1 MKIWN
6 KTHHLTD
13 TNLILNETFTEDAF
27 FFDIETTGF
36 SPAYT
41 FLYLIGCAHR
51 VGDNFIITQYFA
63 ETKEEEGAIL
73 SAFLQELCYYQTVI
87 SFNGLGFDIPYLK
100 KKCEKYG
107 LTHPF
112 DEKDYIDI
120 YKEVSGLKFLLK
132 LPDYKQKTI
141 ERFLGLS
148 RNDTFSGGE
157 LIEVYQNYLKTPDE
171 QAMFFLKQHNYE
183 DVLGMTGLIA
193 IRSYRKLFDG
203 AFTVNSTETNIYK
216 DRNGIPQK
224 ELILTLQNQYPIPQ
238 RVSCQT
244 DAFYLICDGVQ
255 SKLRIHLFE
264 GTLKFF
270 FDHPED
276 YYYLPAEDMAIHKS
290 VATYVDKDFRKK
302 ATADNCYTKKDAIFV
317 PQYET
322 LITPFFKESSKDK
335 LTYFELTREFLD
347 SDSLLRQYTSHVFR
361 HFLAA
366 KH

>member
-1 MKIWN
+1 M
-6 KTHHLTD
+6 
-13 TNLILNETFTEDAF
+13 
-27 FFDIETTGF
+27 
-36 SPAYT
+36 
-41 FLYLIGCAHR
+41 
-51 VGDNFIITQYFA
+51 GDNFIITQYFA

-73 SAFLQELCYYQTVI
+73 SAFLQELCHYQTVI

-100 KKCEKYG
+100 KKFEKYG

-183 DVLGMTGLIA
+183 DVLGMTGLIT

-216 DRNGIPQK
+216 DCNGIPQK

-244 DAFYLICDGVQ
+244 DAFYLICDGMQ

-322 LITPFFKESSKDK
+322 LITPFFKESNKDK

>member
-1 MKIWN
+1 MR
-6 KTHHLTD
+6 
-13 TNLILNETFTEDAF
+13 TN
-27 FFDIETTGF
+27 
-36 SPAYT
+36 SP
-41 FLYLIGCAHR
+41 
-51 VGDNFIITQYFA
+51 VDDFIITQYFA

-73 SAFLQELCYYQTVI
+73 SAFLQELCHYQTVI

-193 IRSYRKLFDG
+193 IRSYSPLDE
-203 AFTVNSTETNIYK
+203 VLK
-216 DRNGIPQK
+216 DAD
-224 ELILTLQNQYPIPQ
+224 ILQHVLQNTTLPI
-238 RVSCQT
+238 R
-244 DAFYLICDGVQ
+244 DKYEKRFE
-255 SKLRIHLFE
+255 KL
-264 GTLKFF
+264 
-270 FDHPED
+270 
-276 YYYLPAEDMAIHKS
+276 
-290 VATYVDKDFRKK
+290 KK
-302 ATADNCYTKKDAIFV
+302 
-317 PQYET
+317 
-322 LITPFFKESSKDK
+322 
-335 LTYFELTREFLD
+335 EF
-347 SDSLLRQYTSHVFR
+347 SL
-361 HFLAA
+361 
-366 KH
+366 

>member
-73 SAFLQELCYYQTVI
+73 SAFLQELCHYQTII

-148 RNDTFSGGE
+148 RN
-157 LIEVYQNYLKTPDE
+157 
-171 QAMFFLKQHNYE
+171 
-183 DVLGMTGLIA
+183 
-193 IRSYRKLFDG
+193 
-203 AFTVNSTETNIYK
+203 
-216 DRNGIPQK
+216 
-224 ELILTLQNQYPIPQ
+224 
-238 RVSCQT
+238 C
-244 DAFYLICDGVQ
+244 
-255 SKLRIHLFE
+255 
-264 GTLKFF
+264 
-270 FDHPED
+270 
-276 YYYLPAEDMAIHKS
+276 
-290 VATYVDKDFRKK
+290 
-302 ATADNCYTKKDAIFV
+302 
-317 PQYET
+317 
-322 LITPFFKESSKDK
+322 
-335 LTYFELTREFLD
+335 
-347 SDSLLRQYTSHVFR
+347 LLYTSD
-361 HFLAA
+361 AA
-366 KH
+366 DD